1 MNSLRLP
8 ISVMFTSLLL
18 VLLATSPTR
27 ALTPISNDP
36 QGFEGIK
43 WNTALH
49 TLKHLS
55 LIDSDDRIQS
65 YQFSEDTLRFAN
77 THVESLRLLTI
88 DGKFARVMIRYQGK
102 DSHHAIMMYLTRLHD
117 AWIKP
122 RKYLAR
128 GRNRSQ
134 SQLPRTWRTR
144 ISDDSKPNFGASF
157 FRHDLGPWSL
167 TSLTKSH
174 LQPNSE
180 FIFFSCL
187 KKILT
192 ITSMIPH

>member
-65 YQFSEDTLRFAN
+65 YQFSEDTLRFAD

-102 DSHHAIMMYLTRLHD
+102 DSHHAIMMYLTRQYGPV
-117 AWIKP
+117 IRRP
-122 RKYLAR
+122 GSMMR
-128 GRNRSQ
+128 GLNQ
-134 SQLPRTWRTR
+134 ENTWRGDETEANLNYREHGERGFLMIQSR
-144 ISDDSKPNFGASF
+144 ILAPRFLDMTSDHG
-157 FRHDLGPWSL
+157 H
-167 TSLTKSH
+167 
-174 LQPNSE
+174 
-180 FIFFSCL
+180 
-187 KKILT
+187 
-192 ITSMIPH
+192 